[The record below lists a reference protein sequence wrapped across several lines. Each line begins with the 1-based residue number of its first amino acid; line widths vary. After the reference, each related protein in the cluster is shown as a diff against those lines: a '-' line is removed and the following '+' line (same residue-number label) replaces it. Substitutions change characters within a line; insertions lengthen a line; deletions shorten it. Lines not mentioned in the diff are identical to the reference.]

1 MSRGGSSSRISAKLH
16 GIIAHAGPISFAEFM
31 RVALYDPEDGYYSA
45 APSAVFGGDG
55 DFITAP
61 EMGSVF
67 SRGLAAKCA
76 EALRL
81 LPGADILELGAGSG
95 RMALDVLKSLQQM
108 DCLPR
113 RYLIHDVS
121 PVMRQRQR
129 QLLGDHY
136 GQCRIEW
143 PELPL
148 RQAFDGVVLGNE
160 VVDALPFHS
169 LVLRA
174 GQWRQRCVAN
184 AGGIGQG
191 FVWQELPLAGNLRQH
206 APALPA
212 AAGEYPDGYLSECR
226 SDVGSWLADV
236 SASLRRGLLLFV
248 DYGYP
253 RHEYLHP
260 QRAMGAMLCHRRHAV
275 DDDPLRDVGQKD
287 ITASVDFTALADEG
301 LAQGLELHGYTTQAG
316 FMLSMGVDRML
327 QGADERRQLGSLL
340 HHGAMGTRF
349 QALAFAKGMQDVL
362 AAPGKGFD
370 TWDHRW
376 RLQLHRLE
384 NTS

>member
-1 MSRGGSSSRISAKLH
+1 MSCGNSSGRISAKLH
-16 GIIAHAGPISFAEFM
+16 GIIAQAGPISFAEFM
-31 RVALYDPEDGYYSA
+31 RVALYDPEAGYYSA
-45 APSAVFGGDG
+45 ASSAVFGADG

-61 EMGSVF
+61 EMGNLF
-67 SRGLAAKCA
+67 SRCLAAKCA

-81 LPGADILELGAGSG
+81 LPDADVLELGAGSG
-95 RMALDVLKSLQQM
+95 RLALDILKRLQEM

-121 PVMRQRQR
+121 PAMRQRQR

-143 PELPL
+143 LEAPP
-148 RQAFDGVVLGNE
+148 RQMFDGVILGNE

-174 GQWRQRCVAN
+174 GQWQQRCVAN
-184 AGGIGQG
+184 GGSGEQG
-191 FVWQELPLAGNLRQH
+191 FVWQELPLPEDLRRH
-206 APALPA
+206 VPALPA
-212 AAGEYPDGYLSECR
+212 AAEEYADGYLSECR
-226 SDVGSWLADV
+226 SNVGAWLADA

-253 RHEYLHP
+253 RHEHLHP
-260 QRAMGAMLCHRRHAV
+260 QRVMGTMLCHRKHTA

-316 FMLSMGVDRML
+316 FMLSMGVDKML
-327 QGADERRQLGSLL
+327 QGASERQQLSSLL
-340 HHGAMGTRF
+340 HHGAMGARF
-349 QALAFAKGMQDVL
+349 QVLAFAKGMQDAL
-362 AAPGKGFD
+362 ASPGTGFD
-370 TWDHRW
+370 TLDHRW
-376 RLQLHRLE
+376 RLQLHQSE
-384 NTS
+384 NTL